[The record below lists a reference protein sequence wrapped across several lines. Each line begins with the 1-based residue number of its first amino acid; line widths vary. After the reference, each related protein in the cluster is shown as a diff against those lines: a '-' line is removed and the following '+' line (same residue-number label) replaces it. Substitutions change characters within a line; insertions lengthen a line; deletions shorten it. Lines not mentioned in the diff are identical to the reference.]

1 MRILIVMSNP
11 AIGGT
16 ETFILSITPYFE
28 KMGCDV
34 KILNI
39 WKNSLM
45 KKPTIEA
52 KLTYEELNSNSR
64 RIGFNEL
71 VGVFKVMRCDRY
83 DIVLGFGLRVSI
95 LLRLLK
101 LFFRGTPFIIGLRE
115 IAIWR
120 KWYHVWLDRLTRRG
134 CDLFIPNSEA
144 VAKMFIAREKLS
156 CDKMVVIRNGISLQE
171 FDKSRF
177 HNINRQSLGL
187 PAEKVIITTVANLRY
202 EKGHDFYV
210 EVIGAFLEELD
221 NVHFVWIGEGPL
233 KSKLENGIRSIGAS
247 DKITFMGLVEDVR
260 PVLSCSDIFVLP
272 SREEGMPRALMEA
285 MAMSV
290 PCVATNV
297 GGVDEVIENEVS
309 GLIVDFGDVENFG
322 QHIVRLANNKKM
334 RNKIG
339 TAARRRIE
347 EEFDMRR
354 IAKKYVKLFELVAS
368 GQQSGRQLQQQID
381 D

>member
-1 MRILIVMSNP
+1 
-11 AIGGT
+11 
-16 ETFILSITPYFE
+16 
-28 KMGCDV
+28 
-34 KILNI
+34 
-39 WKNSLM
+39 M
-45 KKPTIEA
+45 KPNLPT
-52 KLTYEELNSNSR
+52 KTNSNSR